1 MLYQLTNNFT
11 RINELSGTVQNS
23 SIFTVE
29 MSNKNE
35 IDSGILLYPRQSYSF
50 SNTTIYLRCIE
61 GAATV
66 RVVTFG
72 VNSGSGGGGGGSV
85 LTAGISNILID
96 GKPQDISD
104 GTATLNLSEYLKDR
118 LEYIADS
125 EINDIFD

>member
-1 MLYQLTNNFT
+1 MLYQLNNKFT
-11 RINELSGTVQNS
+11 KINELSGTVQNS

-72 VNSGSGGGGGGSV
+72 VNSGSGGGGGSV

-104 GTATLNLSEYLKDR
+104 GTATLNLSEYLKDKV
-118 LEYIADS
+118 EYIANS
-125 EINDIFD
+125 EIHDMFD